1 MTRCKHCGYSFAQE
15 NGWQDY
21 CSQECAM
28 LHFAGMIIPCGITI
42 NDSVNRKLRHAVK
55 CWHEFLSDERNLK
68 LVRWGGERA
77 KPPQVGRYE
86 QRFYKQKD
94 KDGTWHTYPVLVNVG
109 GEIKARPMTEDERSN
124 AYRYR
129 GRGSFGENMVEN
141 QVWRDLPSVHGLVG
155 QGWFPHD

>member
-1 MTRCKHCGYSFAQE
+1 MTRCKHCGYSFEQE

-28 LHFAGMIIPCGITI
+28 LYHCGMIIPCGITLT
-42 NDSVNRKLRHAVK
+42 DGVNRKLRHAVK
-55 CWHEFLSDERNLK
+55 CWYEFLTDERNLK

-77 KPPQVGRYE
+77 KPPQVGRFE
-86 QRFYKQKD
+86 QRIYRYLD
-94 KDGTWHTYPVLVNVG
+94 DDGKWYEHSVMVNVG
-109 GEIKARPMTEDERSN
+109 SEIKPRAITTTEYEAVINR
-124 AYRYR
+124 R

-141 QVWRDLPSVHGLVG
+141 QMWRDLPSVHGRVG